1 MRGSCNGVPSDSQ
14 LFLFVTVYT
23 EHPEALPPKGAYVNV
38 YAELMSFFSR
48 NLWRKIW
55 EAITPAA
62 MAADQGKELDDLD
75 LDLSELDK
83 LCSTDDN
90 CLPEQRLSVLDYDKS
105 GVVTVENIQ
114 TALSDILHL
123 SVDDSGMETTLAE
136 FVHSFADADSDG
148 VVTLEDLKSFCDEIG
163 EIYDNQKW
171 RLAFPR
177 PEKLLL

>member
-1 MRGSCNGVPSDSQ
+1 MLTSIYCSLV
-14 LFLFVTVYT
+14 LTIVYT

-62 MAADQGKELDDLD
+62 IAAEQGTDVKDLD
-75 LDLSELDK
+75 LDLSSLDK
-83 LCSTDDN
+83 LCGMQDN
-90 CLPEQRLSVLDYDKS
+90 CLPEQRLSVLDFDHTGEVS
-105 GVVTVENIQ
+105 VDDIQ
-114 TALSDILHL
+114 KALSDILHL

-148 VVTLEDLKSFCDEIG
+148 VVTLGDLNSFCDEIG

-177 PEKLLL
+177 PEKLLA